1 MAIDNNKLKQVYN
14 TLKQGG
20 YTQSYDEFAKGFSG
34 HANYKNRQ
42 QVYDVLVKHGAKVGD
57 TYQAFMDNLQ
67 LRKQPTQPQVQNV
80 PRVVQDN
87 SSTPQQVAPA
97 NPVQQVKDN
106 APMTEADKQ
115 RYMQGAQG
123 VIADSYGAL
132 QQAKNRVDYAKGNTG
147 LKVKPVKLGQNRN
160 VVERKNADGTTDY
173 LTEDGA
179 AYGQRGVADLQQ
191 HAIDKERQDALNPVN
206 AELETAYA
214 ERDRLDE
221 ALRARRTELDKQY
234 QDQPWY
240 QKLLQEGGKA
250 VHSDIN
256 PMATAHDS
264 ENMGYENDEV
274 YRQLMSAAR
283 KNHQTIATLE
293 DKKQGKMNDFWHSF
307 GKDMMSGYRLADG
320 LPELRDA
327 IAQQDAQKRLATIN
341 KKRAQGV
348 ALTKEEEAAEAVL
361 RNNVV
366 DDEIQAKYQG
376 DYGAWARAGK
386 MAAGSLDFM
395 KDFMLFP
402 GGTSMAKGIAK
413 GVAGLG
419 GKFLAKEAGEA
430 ALKAVPKMMARGLLK
445 ATGVL
450 VGAHVTGAVIGNT
463 TGLMRTMADVAGQT
477 EGNITKDEHG
487 NYKIINQKGIGS
499 SFVSAQR
506 NSARENGS
514 EMFGEFIPGGK
525 VIGKVITKGLEKIG
539 LSKIAGA
546 LTSIG
551 SKQWYNQYGKM
562 LRAGGYNGIPGEAI
576 EEYEGSL
583 FDALTGHSKDAWR
596 DMTDKQNHIDIWL
609 GCATMGALFGAVP
622 MIAQG
627 HYTAQYYRYKHK
639 ADVADKQAAAKI
651 GDKWTAL
658 REKIDGTDNGRMA
671 QVVSEIIDSKDLSYR
686 QTNAA
691 LNYVRNLT
699 KMRGF
704 NIAEANNAH
713 EIDNAPQQ
721 TKSVNESYG
730 KGYDT
735 TTPQDM
741 NATRNMLDLRRAKV
755 AKQLGVTEDEV
766 DRVLGNPQVY
776 IAEQQKQ
783 GNEEKAKVVA
793 DYANAKSAYD
803 GMIQRVRDDIDA
815 QVTASNDALD
825 TQTNLKTGVI
835 QPATMKANDRQ
846 VYVVNG
852 HIALREDG
860 TIDTEQSDKPVV
872 VRDAETGKEEQVSP
886 QDIFK
891 LGEATPAAQAKE
903 AAAQQIRQSYAEEQS
918 NNIDGVLPFQQGDT
932 YSVLGEDGTAHSVQV
947 IGDAVDERQQPV
959 SGSVMVSV
967 DGGAAVAM
975 PKEQVQAMSEAFDMQ
990 QVAQQNEEHVH
1001 PQPTKQYE
1009 LNEELTLRGEN
1020 GEPIQATITAVPYGE
1035 GKYEV
1040 ATDQPIAGK
1049 RVNIFTAEEL
1059 AQMDMNHDNVQGEV
1073 EVHNEE
1079 DGQVQAGGTDGVS
1092 DTPVAGEGD
1101 KGLTGGTQAEKREP
1115 MPMVGTGIDAE
1126 PDFSQV
1132 TQTRAHAYIYE
1143 EAGLTKEEANAF
1155 VAANLKQANDVLS
1168 RVEKK
1173 KPVMG
1178 LSMAKYRQQQAIYSQ
1193 QVEEAQAS
1201 VDYWRAVKD
1210 AQDKINAEENRRL
1223 AAQQAED
1230 TRRAQ
1235 AEEKERQQQVL
1246 QKEAEEAARGAHHVA
1261 PAIRERWDNAPKIDG
1276 VPNEIVLP
1284 NGEKVSGHY
1293 VLTESGAASASH
1305 NAMSEFSKTDGFPS
1319 DENGQS
1325 VNDRDYERDKDAQRV
1340 TRQIASAYDSRALQT
1355 PVVVSQDGVVLSGNG
1370 RTMAGELAA
1379 ANNSDGAYIDY
1390 LRHYPQQYGFTPE
1403 QVSSMQ
1409 HPRVVF
1415 VPDMEMPYNA
1425 ETFAKFNQQE
1435 MKGQSKT
1442 EQAVKLG
1449 KVVDDTTFS
1458 RITRSINS
1466 YDTLGEFYAD
1476 THATREAVKELQRAG
1491 VVSHAQVAELF
1502 DGEGLSAQG
1511 KEVLENMLIGKAFE
1525 SNPDAVREITAY
1537 KSVRQTIVTA
1547 LAEIVNNKSLGA
1559 DYSLEAELSQAI
1571 DLVYKARKA
1580 GQKSGERV
1588 SAFARQQNIFTFDE
1602 GDTVADYTNATM
1614 LMLSDVLNDTRSTQL
1629 KKILAVYNQNAADSA
1644 AGQLDVFSGGVKDKE
1659 NIWNEVKQLIDYGTE
1674 EEQQQAIND
1683 ATERR
1688 KARIQEDEPTGSSGK
1703 ENRGIDEGGYTLSD
1717 KRADNGEYFYQDI
1730 NGNIDLADIPSA
1742 IFVAIGKP
1750 KAPFRLTPSMLEH
1763 VFDRHGKEM
1772 GLSQADDAIDFVLD
1786 VMDNFD
1792 HVRQGDKGAIV
1803 FSIENGRSRT
1813 GRRAVTILLDS
1824 RSGEYY
1830 GIKTSGYERI
1840 EGLTKRPLLWEKG
1853 ANEAS
1858 TTGVAPAN
1866 VTTEQAQQGNELT
1879 GSASNQSRGSA
1890 GKDSKQIDTKQENG
1904 QENLQDKEIPGLEG
1918 YSETELKDMFRGDVE
1933 AMLEEAGIEDITI
1946 DDIAIHGSRA
1956 RGTAKPHSDL
1966 DVVVAYSG
1974 DLREDDFFNLLHE
1987 EPHEING
1994 ITIDFNPIRE
2004 EESGSLKEYMQRSKA
2019 YDEQQLKREA
2029 EEAKVDTNPTEKQ
2042 KEAGNYKKGHI
2053 KVDGFD
2059 ITIEQPKGSVR
2070 RGTDA
2075 NGKEWETEM
2084 HNTYGYIKGTE
2095 GVDGDHIDIFLSD
2108 NPTEGNVYVVD
2119 QVNKDGSFDEHKVMY
2134 GFPNVESAKQA
2145 YLSNYEDGWQGLGN
2159 ITEVSKEDFKK
2170 WINSSKRKTKPFAEY
2185 KDIKSNDD
2193 VRAKKAAEEG
2203 NAHHSGEA
2211 MRNDIASKEKNAG
2224 NQDITKGAE
2233 IESKEDHY
2241 GLNSLEK
2248 ESSNA
2253 LRSLL
2258 DDIQQKLKDYEDNR
2272 IDFKEYQSAID
2283 AFRRSISQFDFPTLE
2298 ALAKH
2303 DLDYSVRSAVEEAIG
2318 DKKLITIFDYLLNQ
2332 ETDPQDAV
2340 TPVIDKG
2347 KKPIGA
2353 DAFVLEDKK
2362 EAETHPI
2369 LTGIYHDGGYIV
2381 GTDGKILL
2389 AHKAKYSPSL
2399 EKKVTDKKG
2408 KVIDGQ
2414 YPNWRGVVENH
2425 TNISAGVSIAPFHAF
2440 VRGAID
2446 MLGGMKA
2453 RKKWSDYSKVL
2464 FRDSHGTVRSYRL
2477 AVLDKFL
2484 SGAESIDAT
2493 DIFVDEYGRLLAHT
2507 AVGYAIA
2514 VPLYLTKTTTE
2525 DLIHP
2530 SLDFIYTTN
2539 GGVRLTLD
2547 GWDIKRQLPAL
2558 QQSKDALTNDTP
2570 AKQLATKAVLHAL
2583 DKSGIEVS
2591 VVDDETAKRLLD
2603 LDDDAELQIVYH
2615 GSGAKFNNFDHS
2627 HMGEGEGAQA
2637 YGWGSYVTEVKDIG
2651 RTYATG
2657 NGKIKFRGFVLE
2669 AMHSLEVKEHFSGAE
2684 RTVLNFLYKW
2694 IKRSDNATTAIEKAK
2709 KRASNEYEKYS
2720 GRRNWSD
2727 QDYKD
2732 YFGAISKKD
2741 VREWRKEM
2749 KEKEENAQQ
2758 MLSFIETLSVDDFS
2772 LPQRH
2777 LYTVDI
2783 PDDTGSNYLSWEQ
2796 PMSEEQLDTIEE
2808 YLKENY
2814 RANRIKIF
2822 TDGIAK
2828 SNSSN
2833 GQEVDAFTRQG
2844 ENIYHLLEHIIGDD
2858 KSVSEMLGSLGY
2870 TGISYPSQY
2879 QSGGRADNARN
2890 YVIFKEKDLKITDH
2904 IQFMRTPQGTVYGW
2918 AVNGKIYL
2926 TKAGLNPETPVH
2938 EYTHLWAEAMMARNK
2953 DGWSNIKSLL
2963 KDSPVWD
2970 EVVNDPN
2977 YSNIKNNED
2986 AVASEVLSRISGRK
3000 NATKMEE
3007 DAQKAIDDA
3016 NGVFEKAK
3024 ATALLLNMKK
3034 ALEQFW
3040 HWVGKNVFDI
3050 KDFKDID
3057 EVTDRVL
3064 YDLLNKTKLTEE
3076 DKEEIAKSDPRFQ
3089 VVDTDLFD
3097 EERDIVSNAKMNGT
3111 YMKAPNGKPTNLSE
3125 KQWAQVRTTSFKN
3138 WFGDWEKAARIEKLR
3153 RSETVKITGKEIE
3166 PNSDL
3171 KQYKKNALEYG
3182 KNLRGEY
3189 TNKDTGE
3196 TIALT
3201 GGNSRGGMREILQH
3215 DYKDIEHLQSIA
3227 AIPQII
3233 EKAIFVD
3240 EAPNEDAERY
3250 PGVKS
3255 FRYYV
3260 CGLKIGSTN
3269 YTVKAVVAVQNNGD
3283 RYYDHKLSSIEKG
3296 KLLSIIPTIQKAGI
3310 ENNLPPSVGKDK
3322 RLLSILQTNSSKV
3335 VDENGEPMVVYHGSN
3350 NEFTKFDTT
3359 RIGSSTGTSDG
3370 RGFYFTTDKDYAN
3383 SFSEGGNV
3391 LSVFLNI
3398 DTPLSLKEKTITKG
3412 QLFDIIKR
3420 IDEKEFAADGEHW
3433 LVSNY
3438 GNYYDIGID
3447 GAIKEAVENEYPY
3460 SDNDVELVNS
3470 LISASGDFEKVV
3482 DSVYETTGKSGE
3494 IVPKGNGTIH
3504 YVVTSPNQIK
3514 SATNNNGHFSVAE
3527 DDIRYRAFGGNSGYV
3542 GYSMSKRAARARNE
3556 GRYPKGDFKKEYHLT
3571 EKAFEVLDDIGMID
3585 RGEWHH
3591 TSMYGNRTKFYG
3603 WAKPWMADAYI
3614 ENKSAIDKLAREV
3627 GVNNDDA
3634 IEQLMEDSKAHQ
3646 AYLVEE
3652 EGERRKQE
3660 TAAHLY
3666 ALHKEYEQEM
3676 SKIIPKEI
3684 AVSNGVI
3691 VHTDEK
3697 DWYATKDGVRL
3708 SKRNGKELR
3717 NAALEEAKEL
3727 SKPNVT
3733 FEDWLS
3739 KREHNELQSVNKAFN
3754 EALDELT
3761 AENAQQSRLELGNPS
3776 AELLSVGVPNKPIIL
3791 YGNKLL
3797 KKSRLHGFA
3806 LEALHDLPLAIQ
3818 HPVAIFQGSHPDSFA
3833 TLLSLQLNGHH
3844 VLASIEIN
3852 KKGEADFNIISSVF
3866 GKEDKGVV
3874 KWILDGKLLRVDKEK
3889 AQTYI
3894 SASALHADATYKNEL
3909 TSAAKIVES
3918 FDNPSIEVENLR
3930 DGDDISYDAAALSE
3944 YNDPYV
3950 KMLGHGVRSKEQ
3962 QQQFAER
3969 ERQRMVARVGELAE
3983 HLHLDNVEVVTDSNA
3998 LIGKRATA
4006 KGFYN
4011 TATGKIT
4018 IVIPNHHSIEDVEQT
4033 LLHEAVAHYGLRK
4046 LFGERFDTFLDN
4058 VYENAHPHVRSRIDA
4073 LAYKHGWNTRTATEE
4088 YLASLAEDTNFE
4100 QMPDDFWRK
4109 IKDWFL
4115 QMLRSIGLKNWTI
4128 GHYLTD
4134 NELRYL
4140 LWRSY
4145 ENLSEP
4151 GRYRN
4156 VFAEAAD
4163 IAKQHVLKV
4172 GNYATHDIRGEAA
4185 ADMVIG
4191 RSKDNT
4197 VLYRGA
4203 NDSEPV
4209 RTAKEIY
4216 EAAVTDA
4223 GDASLIGALARML
4236 YKWDSDGQKKWF
4248 SREAREEF
4256 KHKFSESY
4264 FDFSR
4269 SIKQLQDA
4277 IQESLDVKLAGFE
4290 DVWRSLNAKGSV
4302 DAQEV
4307 NLAMLRYV
4315 MPLSEYLGE
4324 MTKDKQMD
4332 GKTLDEDDVE
4342 RYMNA
4347 VHGIERNSVLQE
4359 REFKKG
4365 LLAKLKRQGYT
4376 PEEREMIAEG
4386 ELINRRN
4393 GKGDVEFDNLWN
4405 DTRIDYSGLTALFG
4419 DQVEDVGDVDALEA
4433 AAHQYATAFEAV
4445 VGKEQTEKMWELVNA
4460 LNSFSLRKSYLSG
4473 LISKSQY
4480 DDVQKMYN
4488 HYVPLRGWHDNYAG
4502 DVYQYI
4508 SRGDNGGAMQKVLK
4522 KAKGR
4527 KSRAGNILGTMA
4539 AMANSAI
4546 TQGNKNLVAQKFMN
4560 LALNYGDKSGLLMV
4574 GQQWYEENAD
4584 GELVPLHPN
4593 LTDGMTI
4600 EQQRDEI
4607 ERFENSMIEK
4617 EADGKAKV
4625 MRKTF
4630 GKELPLH
4637 LSQWEEQEHCVRVL
4651 RNGVEYMV
4659 YVLGNPRAAQ
4669 AFNGLLNNRSEVS
4682 SIGKAIG
4689 AWMRLKA
4696 TMQTSLSPEFILSN
4710 FQRDLLTA
4718 QTGTYV
4724 KFGGRAAWA
4733 FNRNLRSVLPIGGV
4747 TNGHM
4752 GGIFTLLKK
4761 YEAGTLNK
4769 NDDVE
4774 RMFDE
4779 FVRNGGMT
4787 GVSVIEGID
4796 DYQRKAKKLM
4806 ARVHRGRLDTP
4817 RQALQGLADAVEF
4830 VNSGIEN
4837 ATRFAAYMTSRETL
4851 GKEIVESVFDAKG
4864 ASVNFNM
4871 KGSGAWGNL
4880 WMRRYIMY
4888 ANPALQSLRM
4898 LGTLYDA
4905 SPKRFMQAFG
4915 VIMAASIGTALLWS
4929 MVGGGDGDD
4938 DDNDWYKLSE
4948 WNRYNYIN
4956 IRAGGG
4962 YAHWSLPQEFRPV
4975 WAMGQIVFDWSNGM
4989 VTKERAI
4996 SSMLV
5001 QLNNLSPM
5009 AFFAGGSDSKDSY
5022 WETAIRAFTPT
5033 VMADFIDAYGWNEN
5047 FLGQPITNQTD
5058 WNKDAPEYQRA
5069 GRNTPQWAVNISEK
5083 LNDVTGGAPNRKSW
5097 FDSKY
5102 LNPSAVYYILQ
5113 QQVGGMGTMVT
5124 KLSKA
5129 VEQYNDPNEDV
5140 EAKNIPFVSK
5150 LWVSTEDKQSKN
5162 RVIDDKFWMIYNDW
5176 NLVDYEIKHNKA
5188 SVDNGTMTLEALA
5201 SRMDAMMKDG
5211 DYQRW
5216 ASLQSLMKDYNK
5228 LKRAKKDGQ
5237 LVDDQ
5242 MDALKR
5248 QVVMLVE
5255 QQGNVERKE

>member
-67 LRKQPTQPQVQNV
+67 LRKQPTQPQVQNA

-97 NPVQQVKDN
+97 NPVQRVKDN

-160 VVERKNADGTTDY
+160 VVERKNANGTTDY

-327 IAQQDAQKRLATIN
+327 IAQQDAQKRLANIN

-361 RNNVV
+361 RNNII

-386 MAAGSLDFM
+386 MTVGSLDFM

-450 VGAHVTGAVIGNT
+450 VGAHTAGAVIGNT
-463 TGLMRTMADVAGQT
+463 TGLARTMGDAASQTAGSVV
-477 EGNITKDEHG
+477 KDKDG
-487 NYKIINQKGIGS
+487 NYQVVNQQELLPSIAG
-499 SFVSAQR
+499 AER
-506 NSARENGS
+506 NAVRENGS

-551 SKQWYNQYGKM
+551 SKQWYNQYGKV

-596 DMTDKQNHIDIWL
+596 DMTDKRNHIDIWL

-704 NIAEANNAH
+704 NIAEANNAN

-735 TTPQDM
+735 TMPQDM

-766 DRVLGNPQVY
+766 DKVLGNPQVY

-793 DYANAKSAYD
+793 DYANAKLAYD

-825 TQTNLKTGVI
+825 AQTNLKTGVI
-835 QPATMKANDRQ
+835 QPATMKVDDRQ

-852 HIALREDG
+852 RIALREDG
-860 TIDTEQSDKPVV
+860 TIDTEQSDKSVV

-886 QDIFK
+886 QTIFK
-891 LGEATPAAQAKE
+891 LGEATPAAQVKE

-918 NNIDGVLPFQQGDT
+918 NHIDGVLQFLQGDT

-990 QVAQQNEEHVH
+990 QVAQQDEAHVH

-1020 GEPIQATITAVPYGE
+1020 GEPIQATVTAVPYGE

-1059 AQMDMNHDNVQGEV
+1059 AQMDMNHDDVQGEM

-1079 DGQVQAGGTDGVS
+1079 DGQLQAGGTDGVS
-1092 DTPVAGEGD
+1092 DTPVAREDD

-1115 MPMVGTGIDAE
+1115 MPMVGAGIDAE

-1132 TQTRAHAYIYE
+1132 TPTRAHAYIYD

-1201 VDYWRAVKD
+1201 VDYWRAVKG
-1210 AQDKINAEENRRL
+1210 AQDKINAEENQRL

-1246 QKEAEEAARGAHHVA
+1246 QKEAEEAARGAHRAA
-1261 PAIRERWDNAPKIDG
+1261 PAIRERWDNTPKIDG

-1305 NAMSEFSKTDGFPS
+1305 NATSEFAKTDGFPT

-1449 KVVDDTTFS
+1449 KVVDDTTFN

-1476 THATREAVKELQRAG
+1476 TNATREAVKELQRAG

-1537 KSVRQTIVTA
+1537 KSVRQTIITA
-1547 LAEIVNNKSLGA
+1547 LAEIVNNKSLGV
-1559 DYSLEAELSQAI
+1559 DYSLETELSQAI

-1588 SAFARQQNIFTFDE
+1588 SSFARQQNIFTFDE

-1688 KARIQEDEPTGSSGK
+1688 KARIQEDEPTGSSGD

-1717 KRADNGEYFYQDI
+1717 KRAYNGEYFYQDI
-1730 NGNIDLADIPSA
+1730 NGNIDLADIPSS

-1763 VFDRHGKEM
+1763 VFNRHGKEM

-1853 ANEAS
+1853 AIETS

-1904 QENLQDKEIPGLEG
+1904 QENLQDKEIQGLEG

-1933 AMLEEAGIEDITI
+1933 AMLEEAGIEDVTI

-1994 ITIDFNPIRE
+1994 IIIDFNPIRE
-2004 EESGSLKEYMQRSKA
+2004 DESGSLKEYMQRSKA

-2185 KDIKSNDD
+2185 TSVKTQDD
-2193 VRAKKAAEEG
+2193 TQAKKATEENAAPTNTQTKEN
-2203 NAHHSGEA
+2203 NAH
-2211 MRNDIASKEKNAG
+2211 NSKEIMHEQKNVQLQQAI
-2224 NQDITKGAE
+2224 NAHENAKREFTKFHYQQLKEGKLGKAFESEQWRDVLRKQTELQKALLQLNSEELKELLKQTTNEDTKKE
-2233 IESKEDHY
+2233 IEKVLYEVLRQEQQSIEYNAVLDKQEPITPIYKE
-2241 GLNSLEK
+2241 E
-2248 ESSNA
+2248 
-2253 LRSLL
+2253 
-2258 DDIQQKLKDYEDNR
+2258 
-2272 IDFKEYQSAID
+2272 
-2283 AFRRSISQFDFPTLE
+2283 
-2298 ALAKH
+2298 
-2303 DLDYSVRSAVEEAIG
+2303 
-2318 DKKLITIFDYLLNQ
+2318 
-2332 ETDPQDAV
+2332 
-2340 TPVIDKG
+2340 
-2347 KKPIGA
+2347 KKPIA
-2353 DAFVLEDKK
+2353 VTEFVETDKE
-2362 EAETHPI
+2362 EAEIRPV
-2369 LTGIYHDGGYIV
+2369 LTGVYHDDGYVV
-2381 GTDGKILL
+2381 GTNAHILL
-2389 AHKAKYSPSL
+2389 ARKEDYDKSL
-2399 EKKVTDKKG
+2399 EGKITNKKG
-2408 KVIDGQ
+2408 EVIDGK
-2414 YPNWRGVVENH
+2414 YPNWRAVVEGETT
-2425 TNISAGVSIAPFHAF
+2425 TNSWGINLDELHAF
-2440 VRGAID
+2440 VRGVLAKLKADGAKKNTIDSAIIAFKD
-2446 MLGGMKA
+2446 TDGKIIVCNAKTLEKA
-2453 RKKWSDYSKVL
+2453 LRGAKSIGATEFGNKSETFAHAQTKKGYVVCPTISTY
-2464 FRDSHGTVRSYRL
+2464 H
-2477 AVLDKFL
+2477 
-2484 SGAESIDAT
+2484 SINDNCFVYAPKEAARQQTTAT
-2493 DIFVDEYGRLLAHT
+2493 
-2507 AVGYAIA
+2507 
-2514 VPLYLTKTTTE
+2514 
-2525 DLIHP
+2525 
-2530 SLDFIYTTN
+2530 
-2539 GGVRLTLD
+2539 
-2547 GWDIKRQLPAL
+2547 
-2558 QQSKDALTNDTP
+2558 LTNDTE
-2570 AKQLATKAVLHAL
+2570 AKQKATEAVLAAL
-2583 DKSGIEVS
+2583 SKAGIEV
-2591 VVDDETAKRLLD
+2591 VRATDE
-2603 LDDDAELQIVYH
+2603 
-2615 GSGAKFNNFDHS
+2615 
-2627 HMGEGEGAQA
+2627 
-2637 YGWGSYVTEVKDIG
+2637 EVK
-2651 RTYATG
+2651 
-2657 NGKIKFRGFVLE
+2657 VLLSNS
-2669 AMHSLEVKEHFSGAE
+2669 H
-2684 RTVLNFLYKW
+2684 
-2694 IKRSDNATTAIEKAK
+2694 ATT
-2709 KRASNEYEKYS
+2709 
-2720 GRRNWSD
+2720 
-2727 QDYKD
+2727 
-2732 YFGAISKKD
+2732 
-2741 VREWRKEM
+2741 
-2749 KEKEENAQQ
+2749 
-2758 MLSFIETLSVDDFS
+2758 L
-2772 LPQRH
+2772 
-2777 LYTVDI
+2777 
-2783 PDDTGSNYLSWEQ
+2783 
-2796 PMSEEQLDTIEE
+2796 
-2808 YLKENY
+2808 
-2814 RANRIKIF
+2814 
-2822 TDGIAK
+2822 
-2828 SNSSN
+2828 
-2833 GQEVDAFTRQG
+2833 
-2844 ENIYHLLEHIIGDD
+2844 
-2858 KSVSEMLGSLGY
+2858 
-2870 TGISYPSQY
+2870 
-2879 QSGGRADNARN
+2879 
-2890 YVIFKEKDLKITDH
+2890 
-2904 IQFMRTPQGTVYGW
+2904 RTPQGTIYGW
-2918 AVNGKIYL
+2918 SVNGKIYL
-2926 TKAGLNPETPVH
+2926 TEAGINPDTPIH
-2938 EYTHLWAEAMMARNK
+2938 EYTHLWAEAMMKQNK
-2953 DGWSNIKSLL
+2953 QGWNSIKSLL
-2963 KDSPVWD
+2963 KDTPVWK
-2970 EVVNDPN
+2970 EVIADPN
-2977 YSNIKNNED
+2977 YSNIKDNED
-2986 AVASEVLSRISGRK
+2986 AVANEVLSRISGRK
-3000 NATKMEE
+3000 NAAKMEAE
-3007 DAQKAIDDA
+3007 AQKTINEAK
-3016 NGVFEKAK
+3016 GVLEKAN
-3024 ATALLLNMKK
+3024 ATTILLNLKRAIK
-3034 ALEQFW
+3034 QFW
-3040 HWVGKNVFDI
+3040 HWVGKNVFGI
-3050 KDFKDID
+3050 KDFKNID

-3064 YDLLNKTKLTEE
+3064 YDLLSNTKLTEE
-3076 DKEEIAKSDPRFQ
+3076 DNEEIAKRDKLYLDAVERGDMETAQRMVNEAAAQNGYVPNSEYQGSSAFNGAAPYGNGYFLTKEERKGAYENDEFDGDTSLDDYVNSGIDPMNLDYLTNDSSYRHADDARKEAIENLRNVFQNKRQTITMYRSVPSSIKEGSFRNGDWVTPSYAYAVENARVHGWGNKYRIIEQEVPISDVWFDGNDIAEFGYGNEDDFINDKDYLYSNTKNNQKLPDAVTYDDKGNVIPLSKRFNKAKSDPRFQ
-3089 VVDTDLFD
+3089 ITDSALSD
-3097 EERDIVSNAKMNGT
+3097 EEKKIVETTKANDT

-3125 KQWAQVRTTSFKN
+3125 KQWAQVRTKAFKD

-3153 RSETVKITGKEIE
+3153 RSKAVKITGEEIE

-3260 CGLKIGSTN
+3260 CGLKIGNTN

-3283 RYYDHKLSSIEKG
+3283 RYCDHKLSSIEKG

-3350 NEFTKFDTT
+3350 NEFTQFDTA

-3370 RGFYFTTDKDYAN
+3370 RGFYFTTDKNYAHT
-3383 SFSEGGNV
+3383 FSKDSNV
-3391 LSVFLNI
+3391 IDVFLNI
-3398 DTPLSLKEKTITKG
+3398 TNPLSLKEKTITKG

-3494 IVPKGNGTIH
+3494 IVPKDNGTIH

-3603 WAKPWMADAYI
+3603 WVKPWMADAYM
-3614 ENKSAIDKLAREV
+3614 ENKSAIDKLVREV

-3634 IEQLMEDSKAHQ
+3634 IERLMEDSKAHQ
-3646 AYLVEE
+3646 AYLVKE

-3660 TAAHLY
+3660 TAAHLN

-3676 SKIIPKEI
+3676 SKLIPKEI

-3754 EALDELT
+3754 EALDELK

-3791 YGNKLL
+3791 YRNKLL

-3818 HPVAIFQGSHPDSFA
+3818 HPIAIFQGSHPDSFA

-3944 YNDPYV
+3944 HNDPYV

-3962 QQQFAER
+3962 QRQFAER
-3969 ERQRMVARVGELAE
+3969 ERHRMVDRVRELAD
-3983 HLHLDNVEVVTDSNA
+3983 HLHLNDVEVVTDSKA
-3998 LIGKRATA
+3998 LSGNRATA

-4033 LLHEAVAHYGLRK
+4033 LLHEAVAHYGLRR

-4058 VYENAHPHVRSRIDA
+4058 VYENAHPYVRSRIDA
-4073 LAYKHGWNTRTATEE
+4073 LAYKHDWNTRTATEE
-4088 YLASLAEDTNFE
+4088 YLASLAENTNFE
-4100 QMPDDFWRK
+4100 QLPDDFWHK

-4128 GHYLTD
+4128 GHYITD

-4203 NDSEPV
+4203 KDSEPV

-4223 GDASLIGALARML
+4223 GDASLVGALARML

-4332 GKTLDEDDVE
+4332 GKTLNEDDVE

-4393 GKGDVEFDNLWN
+4393 GKGDVEFDDLWN
-4405 DTRIDYSGLTALFG
+4405 DTRIDYSGFTALFG

-4508 SRGDNGGAMQKVLK
+4508 SRGDNGGAIQKVLK

-4607 ERFENSMIEK
+4607 DRFEKSMIEK

-4689 AWMRLKA
+4689 AWMRFKA

-4761 YEAGTLNK
+4761 YEVGTLNK

-4787 GVSVIEGID
+4787 GVSVIEGVD

-4851 GKEIVESVFDAKG
+4851 GKEIAESVFDAKE

-4929 MVGGGDGDD
+4929 MVGGGDGDG

-4956 IRAGGG
+4956 IRTGGG

-5083 LNDVTGGAPNRKSW
+5083 WNDVTGGAPNRKSW

>member
-67 LRKQPTQPQVQNV
+67 LRKQPTQQQVQNA
-80 PRVVQDN
+80 PRVVLDN

-160 VVERKNADGTTDY
+160 VVERKNANGTTDY

-179 AYGQRGVADLQQ
+179 AYGQRGVADLKQ

-206 AELETAYA
+206 AELGTAYA

-361 RNNVV
+361 RNNII
-366 DDEIQAKYQG
+366 DNEIQAKYQG

-386 MAAGSLDFM
+386 MTAGSLDFM

-419 GKFLAKEAGEA
+419 GKFLAKEAGDA
-430 ALKAVPKMMARGLLK
+430 VLKAVPKMMARGLLK

-450 VGAHVTGAVIGNT
+450 VGAHTAGAVIGNT
-463 TGLMRTMADVAGQT
+463 TGLARTMGDAASQTAGSVV
-477 EGNITKDEHG
+477 KDKDG
-487 NYKIINQKGIGS
+487 NYQVVNQQELLPSIAG
-499 SFVSAQR
+499 AER
-506 NSARENGS
+506 NAVRENGS

-539 LSKIAGA
+539 LSKIAGV

-551 SKQWYNQYGKM
+551 SKQWYNQYGKV

-639 ADVADKQAAAKI
+639 ADIADKQAAAKI

-713 EIDNAPQQ
+713 EIENAPQQ

-803 GMIQRVRDDIDA
+803 GMIQRVRDDIEA

-825 TQTNLKTGVI
+825 AQTNLKTGVI

-860 TIDTEQSDKPVV
+860 TIDTEQSDKSVV

-903 AAAQQIRQSYAEEQS
+903 EAAQQIRQSYAEEQS

-932 YSVLGEDGTAHSVQV
+932 YSVLSEDGTAHSVQV

-990 QVAQQNEEHVH
+990 KVAQQDEEQVH

-1059 AQMDMNHDNVQGEV
+1059 AQMDMNHNHVQGEM
-1073 EVHNEE
+1073 EDYNEE
-1079 DGQVQAGGTDGVS
+1079 DGQVQASDTDSVS
-1092 DTPVAGEGD
+1092 DTPVASEGD
-1101 KGLTGGTQAEKREP
+1101 KGLTGGTQTEKREP

-1132 TQTRAHAYIYE
+1132 TPMRAHAYIYE

-1155 VAANLKQANDVLS
+1155 VTANLKQANDVLS

-1201 VDYWRAVKD
+1201 VNYWRAVKG
-1210 AQDKINAEENRRL
+1210 AQDKINAEENQRL

-1235 AEEKERQQQVL
+1235 AEERERQQQVL
-1246 QKEAEEAARGAHHVA
+1246 QKEAEEAARGAHRVA

-1305 NAMSEFSKTDGFPS
+1305 NATAEFAKTDGFPT

-1370 RTMAGELAA
+1370 RTMAGKLAA

-1537 KSVRQTIVTA
+1537 KSVRQTIITA

-1588 SAFARQQNIFTFDE
+1588 SAFARQQNIFAFDE

-1688 KARIQEDEPTGSSGK
+1688 KARIQEDEPTGSSGEGSEPKPIGTSVFGKVYDQFRGKVK
-1703 ENRGIDEGGYTLSD
+1703 EAVEFLSKLKD
-1717 KRADNGEYFYQDI
+1717 GLAKGVLHHEDVGD
-1730 NGNIDLADIPSA
+1730 IDLAWGDSKQGLAHIMAKYPK
-1742 IFVAIGKP
+1742 VAND
-1750 KAPFRLTPSMLEH
+1750 LQT
-1763 VFDRHGKEM
+1763 
-1772 GLSQADDAIDFVLD
+1772 
-1786 VMDNFD
+1786 
-1792 HVRQGDKGAIV
+1792 
-1803 FSIENGRSRT
+1803 
-1813 GRRAVTILLDS
+1813 LLDDMHIVQHS
-1824 RSGEYY
+1824 DNRIVLESDTHKAVVSKMKGGE
-1830 GIKTSGYERI
+1830 ITDNWLLTAYE
-1840 EGLTKRPLLWEKG
+1840 KKK
-1853 ANEAS
+1853 S
-1858 TTGVAPAN
+1858 V
-1866 VTTEQAQQGNELT
+1866 
-1879 GSASNQSRGSA
+1879 SASSSDIETEPEGKRNGTATPQNRLLAA

-1904 QENLQDKEIPGLEG
+1904 QENLQDKEIQGLEG

-1933 AMLEEAGIEDITI
+1933 AMLEEAGIEDVTI

-1987 EPHEING
+1987 ESHEING
-1994 ITIDFNPIRE
+1994 ITIDFNPIRKD
-2004 EESGSLKEYMQRSKA
+2004 ESGSLKEYMQRSKA

-2185 KDIKSNDD
+2185 KDIKANDD

-2203 NAHHSGEA
+2203 NAHHSGET
-2211 MRNDIASKEKNAG
+2211 MRSDITSKEKDVE
-2224 NQDITKGAE
+2224 NQDITKGVE

-2248 ESSNA
+2248 EPSNA

-2272 IDFKEYQSAID
+2272 IDFKEYQSVID
-2283 AFRRSISQFDFPTLE
+2283 AFKRSISQFDLPTLE

-2332 ETDPQDAV
+2332 ATDPQDAV

-2425 TNISAGVSIAPFHAF
+2425 TNIPAGVSIAPFHAF

-2484 SGAESIDAT
+2484 SGAESIGAT
-2493 DIFVDEYGRLLAHT
+2493 DIFIDEYGRLLAHT

-2514 VPLYLTKTTTE
+2514 VPLYLTKTPTE

-2570 AKQLATKAVLHAL
+2570 AKRLATKAVLHAL

-2684 RTVLNFLYKW
+2684 RKVLNFLYKW

-2709 KRASNEYEKYS
+2709 KWASNEYEKYS

-2796 PMSEEQLDTIEE
+2796 PMSEKQLDTIEE

-2814 RANRIKIF
+2814 RANRVKIF

-2844 ENIYHLLEHIIGDD
+2844 ENIYHLLEYTIGDD

-2890 YVIFKEKDLKITDH
+2890 YVIFNEKDLKITDH

-2953 DGWSNIKSLL
+2953 EGWSNIKSLL
-2963 KDSPVWD
+2963 KDSPVWG
-2970 EVVNDPN
+2970 EVVTDPN
-2977 YSNIKNNED
+2977 YSNIKDNED

-3000 NATKMEE
+3000 NAAKMEE
-3007 DAQKAIDDA
+3007 EAQKAIDDA

-3064 YDLLNKTKLTEE
+3064 YDLLSKTKLTEE
-3076 DKEEIAKSDPRFQ
+3076 DTDEIAKSDPRFQ

-3097 EERDIVSNAKMNGT
+3097 EERDIVANAKMNGT

-3125 KQWAQVRTTSFKN
+3125 KQWAQVRTTAFKD

-3153 RSETVKITGKEIE
+3153 RSKAVKITGKEIE

-3260 CGLKIGSTN
+3260 CGLKIGNTN

-3350 NEFTKFDTT
+3350 NEFTQFDTA

-3370 RGFYFTTDKDYAN
+3370 RGFYFTTDKNYAH
-3383 SFSEGGNV
+3383 SFSKDSNV
-3391 LSVFLNI
+3391 MDVFLNI
-3398 DTPLSLKEKTITKG
+3398 TNPLSLKEKTITKG

-3420 IDEKEFAADGEHW
+3420 IDEKEIAADGEHW
-3433 LVSNY
+3433 FVSNY

-3504 YVVTSPNQIK
+3504 YVVTAPNQIK

-3652 EGERRKQE
+3652 EEERREQE

-3666 ALHKEYEQEM
+3666 DLHKEYEQEM
-3676 SKIIPKEI
+3676 SKLIPKEI

-3691 VHTDEK
+3691 VHTEEK

-3754 EALDELT
+3754 KALDELT
-3761 AENAQQSRLELGNPS
+3761 EENGDSKIFNLGSPS
-3776 AELLSVGVPNKPIIL
+3776 TILLSAGVEDKPMKL
-3791 YGNKLL
+3791 YGNKII
-3797 KKSRLHGFA
+3797 KKMKKHGFI
-3806 LEALHDLPLAIQ
+3806 LDELHDLPKAIANPIAVFDNYQ
-3818 HPVAIFQGSHPDSFA
+3818 QSGNRTILTNLRSQGKNLMVAV
-3833 TLLSLQLNGHH
+3833 TLG
-3844 VLASIEIN
+3844 
-3852 KKGEADFNIISSVF
+3852 KGDVDIDFNVVSSVF
-3866 GKEDKGVV
+3866 GKKNDSIVGWINKGYLSYVN
-3874 KWILDGKLLRVDKEK
+3874 KKE
-3889 AQTYI
+3889 ALNYLHLSESSI
-3894 SASALHADATYKNEL
+3894 SEASNHQEL

-3930 DGDDISYDAAALSE
+3930 DGDDISYDDATLSAH
-3944 YNDPYV
+3944 NDPYV

-3969 ERQRMVARVGELAE
+3969 ERQRMMARVGELAE
-3983 HLHLDNVEVVTDSNA
+3983 HLHLDNVEVVTDSKA
-3998 LIGKRATA
+3998 LSGKRATA

-4100 QMPDDFWRK
+4100 QMSDDFWRK

-4115 QMLRSIGLKNWTI
+4115 QMLRSIGLKNWAI

-4172 GNYATHDIRGEAA
+4172 GNYATHGIRGEAA
-4185 ADMVIG
+4185 ADMLTDH
-4191 RSKDNT
+4191 SKTDD

-4290 DVWRSLNAKGSV
+4290 DVWRSLNAKGSI

-4332 GKTLDEDDVE
+4332 GKALDEDDVE

-4393 GKGDVEFDNLWN
+4393 GKGDVEFDDLWN

-4433 AAHQYATAFEAV
+4433 AAHQYATEFEAV
-4445 VGKEQTEKMWELVNA
+4445 VGKEQAEKMWELVNA

-4480 DDVQKMYN
+4480 DDIQKMYN

-4508 SRGDNGGAMQKVLK
+4508 SRGDNGGAIQKVLK

-4574 GQQWYEENAD
+4574 GQQWYGENAD

-4600 EQQRDEI
+4600 EQQRAEI
-4607 ERFENSMIEK
+4607 ERFEKNMAEK
-4617 EADGKAKV
+4617 EANGEAKV

-4689 AWMRLKA
+4689 AWMRFKA

-4718 QTGTYV
+4718 QTGMYI

-4747 TNGHM
+4747 TNGHI
-4752 GGIFTLLKK
+4752 GGIFSLLKK

-4787 GVSVIEGID
+4787 GVSVIEGVD
-4796 DYQRKAKKLM
+4796 DYQRKVKKLM

-4817 RQALQGLADAVEF
+4817 RQALQGLADTVEF

-4837 ATRFAAYMTSRETL
+4837 ATRFAAYMTSREAL
-4851 GKEIVESVFDAKG
+4851 GKEIVESVFDAKE

-4956 IRAGGG
+4956 IRAGSG
-4962 YAHWSLPQEFRPV
+4962 YAHWSLPQEFRPI
-4975 WAMGQIVFDWSNGM
+4975 WAMGQIVFDWSNGV

-5033 VMADFIDAYGWNEN
+5033 IMADFIDAYGWNEN

-5058 WNKDAPEYQRA
+5058 WNKDAPEYQRT
-5069 GRNTPQWAVNISEK
+5069 GKNTPQWAVNISEK
-5083 LNDVTGGAPNRKSW
+5083 WNDITGGAPNRKSW

-5255 QQGNVERKE
+5255 QQGKVERKE

>member
-67 LRKQPTQPQVQNV
+67 LRKQPTQPQVQNA

-97 NPVQQVKDN
+97 NPVQRVKDN

-115 RYMQGAQG
+115 RYMQGAQRI
-123 VIADSYGAL
+123 VADSYGAL

-160 VVERKNADGTTDY
+160 VVERKNANGTTDY

-307 GKDMMSGYRLADG
+307 GKDVMSGYRLADG

-361 RNNVV
+361 RNNII

-376 DYGAWARAGK
+376 DYGTWARLGK
-386 MAAGSLDFM
+386 MTAGSLDFM

-413 GVAGLG
+413 GVAGIG

-450 VGAHVTGAVIGNT
+450 VGAHVTGATIGNT
-463 TGLMRTMADVAGQT
+463 TGLMRTMADMAGQT
-477 EGNITKDEHG
+477 EGNVTKDKHG
-487 NYKIINQKGIGS
+487 NYKIVNQKGIGS

-525 VIGKVITKGLEKIG
+525 VIGKAIIKGLEKIG

-551 SKQWYNQYGKM
+551 SKQWYNQYGKV
-562 LRAGGYNGIPGEAI
+562 LRAGGYNGISGEAI

-583 FDALTGHSKDAWR
+583 FDALTGHGKDAWR

-609 GCATMGALFGAVP
+609 GCATMGALFGAIP

-713 EIDNAPQQ
+713 EIENATQQ

-735 TTPQDM
+735 TMPQDM

-766 DRVLGNPQVY
+766 DKVLGNPQVY

-825 TQTNLKTGVI
+825 AQTNLKTGVI
-835 QPATMKANDRQ
+835 QPATMKVDDRQ

-860 TIDTEQSDKPVV
+860 TIDTEQSDKSVV

-886 QDIFK
+886 QAIFK

-903 AAAQQIRQSYAEEQS
+903 EAAQQIRQSYAEEQS
-918 NNIDGVLPFQQGDT
+918 DHIDGVLPFLQGDT

-947 IGDAVDERQQPV
+947 IGDAVDEQQQPV

-990 QVAQQNEEHVH
+990 QVAQQDEAQVH

-1020 GEPIQATITAVPYGE
+1020 GEPIQATITAVPYDE

-1059 AQMDMNHDNVQGEV
+1059 AQMDMNHDHVQGEM
-1073 EVHNEE
+1073 EARNEE

-1092 DTPVAGEGD
+1092 DTPVAREDD

-1132 TQTRAHAYIYE
+1132 TPTRAHAYIYD

-1201 VDYWRAVKD
+1201 VDYWRAVKG
-1210 AQDKINAEENRRL
+1210 AQDKINAEENQRL
-1223 AAQQAED
+1223 AVQQAED

-1235 AEEKERQQQVL
+1235 AEERERQQQVL
-1246 QKEAEEAARGAHHVA
+1246 QKEAEEAARGAHRVA

-1305 NAMSEFSKTDGFPS
+1305 NATAEFAKTDGFPT

-1537 KSVRQTIVTA
+1537 KSVRQTIITA

-1588 SAFARQQNIFTFDE
+1588 SVFARQQNIFAFDE

-1688 KARIQEDEPTGSSGK
+1688 KARIQEDEPTGSSGE

-1853 ANEAS
+1853 AIEAS

-1904 QENLQDKEIPGLEG
+1904 QENLQDKEIQGLEG

-1994 ITIDFNPIRE
+1994 ITIDFNPIRKD
-2004 EESGSLKEYMQRSKA
+2004 ESGSLKEYMQRSKA

-2145 YLSNYEDGWQGLGN
+2145 YLSNYEDGWKGLGN

-2185 KDIKSNDD
+2185 TSVKTQDD
-2193 VRAKKAAEEG
+2193 TQAKKATEENAAPTNTQTKEN
-2203 NAHHSGEA
+2203 NAH
-2211 MRNDIASKEKNAG
+2211 NSKEIMHEQKNVQLQQAI
-2224 NQDITKGAE
+2224 NAHENAKREFTKFYYQQLKEGKLDKAFESEQWRDVLRKQTELQKALLQLNSEELKELLKQTTNEDTKKE
-2233 IESKEDHY
+2233 IEKVLYEVLRQEQQSIEYNAVLDKQEPITPIYKE
-2241 GLNSLEK
+2241 E
-2248 ESSNA
+2248 
-2253 LRSLL
+2253 
-2258 DDIQQKLKDYEDNR
+2258 
-2272 IDFKEYQSAID
+2272 
-2283 AFRRSISQFDFPTLE
+2283 
-2298 ALAKH
+2298 
-2303 DLDYSVRSAVEEAIG
+2303 
-2318 DKKLITIFDYLLNQ
+2318 
-2332 ETDPQDAV
+2332 
-2340 TPVIDKG
+2340 
-2347 KKPIGA
+2347 KKPIA
-2353 DAFVLEDKK
+2353 VTEFVETDKE
-2362 EAETHPI
+2362 EAEIRPV
-2369 LTGIYHDGGYIV
+2369 LTGVYHDDGYVV
-2381 GTDGKILL
+2381 GTNAHILL
-2389 AHKAKYSPSL
+2389 ARKEDYDKSL
-2399 EKKVTDKKG
+2399 EGKITNKKG
-2408 KVIDGQ
+2408 EVIDGK
-2414 YPNWRGVVENH
+2414 YPNWRAVVEGETT
-2425 TNISAGVSIAPFHAF
+2425 TNSWGINLDELHAF
-2440 VRGAID
+2440 VRGVLAKLKADGAKKNTIDSAIIAFKD
-2446 MLGGMKA
+2446 TDGKIIVCNAKTLEKA
-2453 RKKWSDYSKVL
+2453 LRGAKSIGATEFGNKSETFAHAQTKKGYVVCPTISTY
-2464 FRDSHGTVRSYRL
+2464 H
-2477 AVLDKFL
+2477 
-2484 SGAESIDAT
+2484 SINDNCFVYAPKEAARQQTTAT
-2493 DIFVDEYGRLLAHT
+2493 
-2507 AVGYAIA
+2507 
-2514 VPLYLTKTTTE
+2514 
-2525 DLIHP
+2525 
-2530 SLDFIYTTN
+2530 
-2539 GGVRLTLD
+2539 
-2547 GWDIKRQLPAL
+2547 
-2558 QQSKDALTNDTP
+2558 LTNDTE
-2570 AKQLATKAVLHAL
+2570 AKQKATEAVLAAL
-2583 DKSGIEVS
+2583 SKAGIEV
-2591 VVDDETAKRLLD
+2591 VRATDE
-2603 LDDDAELQIVYH
+2603 
-2615 GSGAKFNNFDHS
+2615 
-2627 HMGEGEGAQA
+2627 
-2637 YGWGSYVTEVKDIG
+2637 EVK
-2651 RTYATG
+2651 
-2657 NGKIKFRGFVLE
+2657 VLLSNS
-2669 AMHSLEVKEHFSGAE
+2669 H
-2684 RTVLNFLYKW
+2684 
-2694 IKRSDNATTAIEKAK
+2694 ATT
-2709 KRASNEYEKYS
+2709 
-2720 GRRNWSD
+2720 
-2727 QDYKD
+2727 
-2732 YFGAISKKD
+2732 
-2741 VREWRKEM
+2741 
-2749 KEKEENAQQ
+2749 
-2758 MLSFIETLSVDDFS
+2758 L
-2772 LPQRH
+2772 
-2777 LYTVDI
+2777 
-2783 PDDTGSNYLSWEQ
+2783 
-2796 PMSEEQLDTIEE
+2796 
-2808 YLKENY
+2808 
-2814 RANRIKIF
+2814 
-2822 TDGIAK
+2822 
-2828 SNSSN
+2828 
-2833 GQEVDAFTRQG
+2833 
-2844 ENIYHLLEHIIGDD
+2844 
-2858 KSVSEMLGSLGY
+2858 
-2870 TGISYPSQY
+2870 
-2879 QSGGRADNARN
+2879 
-2890 YVIFKEKDLKITDH
+2890 
-2904 IQFMRTPQGTVYGW
+2904 RTPQGTIYGW
-2918 AVNGKIYL
+2918 SVNGKIYL
-2926 TKAGLNPETPVH
+2926 TEAGINPDTPIH
-2938 EYTHLWAEAMMARNK
+2938 EYTHLWAEAMMKQNK
-2953 DGWSNIKSLL
+2953 QGWNSIKSLL
-2963 KDSPVWD
+2963 KDTPVWK
-2970 EVVNDPN
+2970 EVIADPN
-2977 YSNIKNNED
+2977 YSNIKDNED

-3000 NATKMEE
+3000 NAAKMEAE
-3007 DAQKAIDDA
+3007 AQKTINEAK
-3016 NGVFEKAK
+3016 GVLEKAN
-3024 ATALLLNMKK
+3024 ATTILLNLKRAIK
-3034 ALEQFW
+3034 QFW
-3040 HWVGKNVFDI
+3040 RWVGKNVFGI
-3050 KDFKDID
+3050 KDFKNID

-3064 YDLLNKTKLTEE
+3064 YDLLSNTKLTEE
-3076 DKEEIAKSDPRFQ
+3076 DNEEIAKRDKLYLDAVERGDMETAQRMVNEAAAQNGYVPNSEYQGSSAFNGAAPYGNGYFLTKEERKGAYENDEFDGDTSLDDYVNSGIDPMNLDYLTNDSSYRHADDARKEAIENLRNVFQNKRQTITMYRSVPSSIKEGSFRNGDWVTPSYAYAVENARVHGWGNKYRIIEQEVPISDVWFDGNDIAEFGYGNEDDFINDKDYLYSNTKNNQKLPDAVTYDDKGNVIPLSKRFNKAKSDPRFQ
-3089 VVDTDLFD
+3089 ITDSALSD
-3097 EERDIVSNAKMNGT
+3097 EEKKIVETTKANDT

-3125 KQWAQVRTTSFKN
+3125 KQWAQVRTKAFKD

-3153 RSETVKITGKEIE
+3153 RSKAVKITEADYGGKYDLTR
-3166 PNSDL
+3166 NSAKLWAKD
-3171 KQYKKNALEYG
+3171 NI
-3182 KNLRGEY
+3182 RGEY
-3189 TNKDTGE
+3189 TIADTGE
-3196 TIALT
+3196 KVNVSKVSINEVLSHGERDAA
-3201 GGNSRGGMREILQH
+3201 
-3215 DYKDIEHLQSIA
+3215 HLKSISS
-3227 AIPQII
+3227 ID
-3233 EKAIFVD
+3233 KLLHNAIFIT
-3240 EAPNEDAERY
+3240 EIPNAKDNDKYESY
-3250 PGVKS
+3250 
-3255 FRYYV
+3255 RYYV
-3260 CGLKIGSTN
+3260 VGVKIDGVD
-3269 YTVKAVVAVQNNGD
+3269 YTAKLVIGVKNGKT
-3283 RYYDHKLSSIEKG
+3283 YYDHRLTQIEKG
-3296 KLLSIIPTIQKAGI
+3296 SLLDSLNGLS
-3310 ENNLPPSVGKDK
+3310 NSVAEKQQTSFTGKDSK
-3322 RLLSILQTNSSKV
+3322 LLSILQTNSSKV

-3350 NEFTKFDTT
+3350 NEFTQFDTA

-3370 RGFYFTTDKDYAN
+3370 RGFYFTTDKNYAHT
-3383 SFSEGGNV
+3383 FSKDSNV
-3391 LSVFLNI
+3391 IDVFLNI
-3398 DTPLSLKEKTITKG
+3398 TNPLSLKEKTITKG

-3420 IDEKEFAADGEHW
+3420 IDEKEFAANGEHW

-3438 GNYYDIGID
+3438 GDYYDIGID

-3627 GVNNDDA
+3627 GMNNDDA

-3660 TAAHLY
+3660 TAAHLN

-3676 SKIIPKEI
+3676 SKLIPKEI

-3717 NAALEEAKEL
+3717 NTALEEAKEL

-3754 EALDELT
+3754 KALDELT
-3761 AENAQQSRLELGNPS
+3761 TENAQQSRLELGNPS
-3776 AELLSVGVPNKPIIL
+3776 VELLSVGVPNKPIIL

-3797 KKSRLHGFA
+3797 KKSHLHGFA
-3806 LEALHDLPLAIQ
+3806 LKALHDLPLAIQ
-3818 HPVAIFQGSHPDSFA
+3818 HPIAIFQGSHPDSFA
-3833 TLLSLQLNGHH
+3833 TLLSLQLNEHH

-3930 DGDDISYDAAALSE
+3930 EGDDISYAAAALSE

-3950 KMLGHGVRSKEQ
+3950 NMLGHGVRSKEQ

-3983 HLHLDNVEVVTDSNA
+3983 HLHLDNVEVVTDSKA
-3998 LIGKRATA
+3998 LSGKRATA

-4033 LLHEAVAHYGLRK
+4033 LLHEAVAHYGLRR

-4115 QMLRSIGLKNWTI
+4115 QMLRSIGLKNWAI

-4172 GNYATHDIRGEAA
+4172 GNYATHGIRGEAA
-4185 ADMVIG
+4185 ADMVTDH
-4191 RSKDNT
+4191 SKTDD

-4223 GDASLIGALARML
+4223 GDASLVGALARML

-4290 DVWRSLNAKGSV
+4290 DVWRSLNAKGSI

-4332 GKTLDEDDVE
+4332 GKALNEDDVE

-4359 REFKKG
+4359 REFKKD

-4393 GKGDVEFDNLWN
+4393 GKGDVEFDDLWN

-4433 AAHQYATAFEAV
+4433 AAHQYAIAFEAV
-4445 VGKEQTEKMWELVNA
+4445 VGKEQAEKMWELVNA

-4584 GELVPLHPN
+4584 GELVPLHPR
-4593 LTDGMTI
+4593 LTDDMTI
-4600 EQQRDEI
+4600 EQQRAEI
-4607 ERFENSMIEK
+4607 DRFEKNMAEK
-4617 EADGKAKV
+4617 EANGEAKV

-4630 GKELPLH
+4630 GKEMPLH
-4637 LSQWEEQEHCVRVL
+4637 LSKWEEQEHCVRVL

-4696 TMQTSLSPEFILSN
+4696 TMQTNLNPEFILSN
-4710 FQRDLLTA
+4710 FERDLLTA

-4817 RQALQGLADAVEF
+4817 RQALQGLSDAVEF

-4851 GKEIVESVFDAKG
+4851 GKEIVESVFDAKE

-4880 WMRRYIMY
+4880 LMRRYIMY

-4915 VIMAASIGTALLWS
+4915 VIMAASIGTALLFS

-4962 YAHWSLPQEFRPV
+4962 YAHWSLPQEFRPI
-4975 WAMGQIVFDWSNGM
+4975 WALGQIAFDWSNGM

-4996 SSMLV
+4996 NSMLV

-5009 AFFAGGSDSKDSY
+5009 AFFAGGTDSKDSY
-5022 WETAIRAFTPT
+5022 WKTAIRAWTPT
-5033 VMADFIDAYGWNEN
+5033 IMADFIDAYGWNEN

-5069 GRNTPQWAVNISEK
+5069 GKNTPQWAVNISEK
-5083 LNDVTGGAPNRKSW
+5083 WNDVTGGAPNRKSW
-5097 FDSKY
+5097 FDSEY

-5150 LWVSTEDKQSKN
+5150 LWVSTEDKSSKN
-5162 RVIDDKFWMIYNDW
+5162 RVINDKFWMIYNDW

-5188 SVDNGTMTLEALA
+5188 SVDNGAMTLEALA

-5255 QQGNVERKE
+5255 QQGKVERKE

>member
-67 LRKQPTQPQVQNV
+67 LRKQPTQPQVQNA

-97 NPVQQVKDN
+97 NPVQRVKDN

-160 VVERKNADGTTDY
+160 VVERKNANGTTDY

-221 ALRARRTELDKQY
+221 ALRARRAELDKQY

-327 IAQQDAQKRLATIN
+327 MAQQDAQKHLATIN
-341 KKRAQGV
+341 KKRAQGI

-376 DYGAWARAGK
+376 DYDTWARLGK
-386 MAAGSLDFM
+386 MTAGSLDFM

-413 GVAGLG
+413 GVAGIG

-463 TGLMRTMADVAGQT
+463 TGLMRTMADMAGQT
-477 EGNITKDEHG
+477 EGNVTKDEHG
-487 NYKIINQKGIGS
+487 NYKIVNQKGIGS

-525 VIGKVITKGLEKIG
+525 VIGKAIIKGLEKIG

-551 SKQWYNQYGKM
+551 SKQWYNQYGKV

-622 MIAQG
+622 MIAKG

-658 REKIDGTDNGRMA
+658 REKIDGTDNARMA

-704 NIAEANNAH
+704 NIAEANNAN
-713 EIDNAPQQ
+713 EIANAPQQ

-735 TTPQDM
+735 TMPQDM

-766 DRVLGNPQVY
+766 DKVLGNPQVY

-835 QPATMKANDRQ
+835 QPATMKVDDRQ

-852 HIALREDG
+852 RIALREDG
-860 TIDTEQSDKPVV
+860 TIDTEQSDKSVV

-886 QDIFK
+886 QAIFK
-891 LGEATPAAQAKE
+891 LGEATPATQAKE

-918 NNIDGVLPFQQGDT
+918 NHIDGVLPFQQGDT

-990 QVAQQNEEHVH
+990 QVAQQDEAHVH

-1020 GEPIQATITAVPYGE
+1020 GEPIQATVTAVPYGE

-1059 AQMDMNHDNVQGEV
+1059 AQMDMNHDHVQGEM
-1073 EVHNEE
+1073 EARNEE

-1092 DTPVAGEGD
+1092 DTPVAREDD

-1115 MPMVGTGIDAE
+1115 MPMVGAGIDAE

-1132 TQTRAHAYIYE
+1132 TPTRAHAYIYE

-1201 VDYWRAVKD
+1201 VDYWRAVKG
-1210 AQDKINAEENRRL
+1210 AQDKINAEENQRL
-1223 AAQQAED
+1223 AARQAED

-1246 QKEAEEAARGAHHVA
+1246 QKEAEEAARGAHRVA
-1261 PAIRERWDNAPKIDG
+1261 PAIRERWDNTPKIDG

-1284 NGEKVSGHY
+1284 NGEKVRGHY

-1305 NAMSEFSKTDGFPS
+1305 NATAEFAKTDGFPT

-1476 THATREAVKELQRAG
+1476 TNATREAVKELQRAG

-1537 KSVRQTIVTA
+1537 KSVRQTIITA
-1547 LAEIVNNKSLGA
+1547 LAEIVNNKSLGV

-1588 SAFARQQNIFTFDE
+1588 SSFARQQNIFTFDE

-1614 LMLSDVLNDTRSTQL
+1614 LMLSDILNDTRSTQL

-1688 KARIQEDEPTGSSGK
+1688 KARIQEDEHTGSSGE

-1763 VFDRHGKEM
+1763 VFDRHSKEM

-1813 GRRAVTILLDS
+1813 GRCAVTILLDS

-1853 ANEAS
+1853 AIEAS

-1890 GKDSKQIDTKQENG
+1890 GKDSKQIDTEQENG
-1904 QENLQDKEIPGLEG
+1904 QENLQDKEIQGLEG

-1946 DDIAIHGSRA
+1946 DDIAIHGSRT

-1987 EPHEING
+1987 ETHEING

-2019 YDEQQLKREA
+2019 YDEQQLKQEA

-2053 KVDGFD
+2053 KVDGLD

-2185 KDIKSNDD
+2185 TSVKTQDD
-2193 VRAKKAAEEG
+2193 TQAKKATEENAAPTNTQTKED
-2203 NAHHSGEA
+2203 NAH
-2211 MRNDIASKEKNAG
+2211 NSKEIMHEQKNVQLQQAI
-2224 NQDITKGAE
+2224 NAHENAKREFTKFYYQQLKEGKLDKAFESEQWRDVLRKQTELQKALLQLNSEELKELLKQTTNEDTKKE
-2233 IESKEDHY
+2233 IEKVLYEVLRQEQQSIEY
-2241 GLNSLEK
+2241 NAVLEK
-2248 ESSNA
+2248 QEP
-2253 LRSLL
+2253 
-2258 DDIQQKLKDYEDNR
+2258 ITPIY
-2272 IDFKEYQSAID
+2272 KE
-2283 AFRRSISQFDFPTLE
+2283 E
-2298 ALAKH
+2298 
-2303 DLDYSVRSAVEEAIG
+2303 
-2318 DKKLITIFDYLLNQ
+2318 
-2332 ETDPQDAV
+2332 
-2340 TPVIDKG
+2340 
-2347 KKPIGA
+2347 KKPIA
-2353 DAFVLEDKK
+2353 VTEFVETDKE
-2362 EAETHPI
+2362 EAEIRPV
-2369 LTGIYHDGGYIV
+2369 LTGVYHDDGYVV
-2381 GTDGKILL
+2381 GTNAHILL
-2389 AHKAKYSPSL
+2389 ARKEDYDKSL
-2399 EKKVTDKKG
+2399 EGKITNKKG
-2408 KVIDGQ
+2408 EVIDGK
-2414 YPNWRGVVENH
+2414 YPNWRAVVEGETT
-2425 TNISAGVSIAPFHAF
+2425 TNSWGINLDELHAF
-2440 VRGAID
+2440 VRGVLAKLKADGAKKNTIDSAIIAFKD
-2446 MLGGMKA
+2446 TDGKIIVCNA
-2453 RKKWSDYSKVL
+2453 K
-2464 FRDSHGTVRSYRL
+2464 T
-2477 AVLDKFL
+2477 LDKALRGAKSIGATEFGNTSETFAHAQTKKGYVVCPTISTYHNINDNCFL
-2484 SGAESIDAT
+2484 YAPKEAARQQTTAT
-2493 DIFVDEYGRLLAHT
+2493 
-2507 AVGYAIA
+2507 
-2514 VPLYLTKTTTE
+2514 
-2525 DLIHP
+2525 
-2530 SLDFIYTTN
+2530 
-2539 GGVRLTLD
+2539 
-2547 GWDIKRQLPAL
+2547 
-2558 QQSKDALTNDTP
+2558 LTNDTE
-2570 AKQLATKAVLHAL
+2570 AKQKATKAVLTAL
-2583 DKSGIEVS
+2583 NKAGIEVS

-2637 YGWGSYVTEVKDIG
+2637 YGWGSYVTDVEDIG

-2684 RTVLNFLYKW
+2684 RKVLNFLYKW
-2694 IKRSDNATTAIEKAK
+2694 IKRSDNVTTAIEKAK
-2709 KRASNEYEKYS
+2709 KWASNEYEKYS

-2796 PMSEEQLDTIEE
+2796 PMSEKQLDIIEE

-2814 RANRIKIF
+2814 RANRVKIF

-2833 GQEVDAFTRQG
+2833 AQEVDAFTRQG
-2844 ENIYHLLEHIIGDD
+2844 ENIYHLLEHTIGDD

-2870 TGISYPSQY
+2870 TGISYPAQY

-2890 YVIFKEKDLKITDH
+2890 YVIFNEKDLKITDH
-2904 IQFMRTPQGTVYGW
+2904 IQFMRTPQGIVYGW
-2918 AVNGKIYL
+2918 MANGKIYL

-2953 DGWSNIKSLL
+2953 EGWSNIKSLL
-2963 KDSPVWD
+2963 KDSPVWG

-3000 NATKMEE
+3000 NAAKMEE
-3007 DAQKAIDDA
+3007 EAQKAIDDA
-3016 NGVFEKAK
+3016 NGVLEKAK
-3024 ATALLLNMKK
+3024 ATALLINMKK
-3034 ALEQFW
+3034 ALKQFW

-3050 KDFKDID
+3050 KGFNNID

-3089 VVDTDLFD
+3089 IVDTDLFD
-3097 EERDIVSNAKMNGT
+3097 EERDIVANAKMNGT
-3111 YMKAPNGKPTNLSE
+3111 YMKAPNGKPTNLNE
-3125 KQWAQVRTTSFKN
+3125 KQWAQVRTKAFKD

-3153 RSETVKITGKEIE
+3153 RSKALKITEADYGGKYDLTR
-3166 PNSDL
+3166 NSAKLWAKD
-3171 KQYKKNALEYG
+3171 NI
-3182 KNLRGEY
+3182 RGEY
-3189 TNKDTGE
+3189 TIADTGE
-3196 TIALT
+3196 KVNVSKVSINEVLSHGERDAA
-3201 GGNSRGGMREILQH
+3201 
-3215 DYKDIEHLQSIA
+3215 HLKSISS
-3227 AIPQII
+3227 ID
-3233 EKAIFVD
+3233 KLLHNAIFIT
-3240 EAPNEDAERY
+3240 ETPNAKDNDKYESY
-3250 PGVKS
+3250 
-3255 FRYYV
+3255 RYYV
-3260 CGLKIGSTN
+3260 VGIKIDGVN
-3269 YTVKAVVAVQNNGD
+3269 YTAKLVIGVKNGKT
-3283 RYYDHKLSSIEKG
+3283 YYDHRLTQIEKG
-3296 KLLSIIPTIQKAGI
+3296 SLLDSLNGLS
-3310 ENNLPPSVGKDK
+3310 NSVAEKQQTSFTGKDSK
-3322 RLLSILQTNSSKV
+3322 LLSILQTNSSKV

-3350 NEFTKFDTT
+3350 NEFTQFDTA

-3370 RGFYFTTDKDYAN
+3370 RGFYFTTDKNYAH
-3383 SFSEGGNV
+3383 SFSKDSNV
-3391 LSVFLNI
+3391 MDVFLNI
-3398 DTPLSLKEKTITKG
+3398 TNPLSLKEKTITKG
-3412 QLFDIIKR
+3412 QLFNIIKR

-3447 GAIKEAVENEYPY
+3447 GAIKEAVENEYSY

-3494 IVPKGNGTIH
+3494 IVPKDNGTIH

-3603 WAKPWMADAYI
+3603 WAKPWMADAYM

-3646 AYLVEE
+3646 AYVVEE
-3652 EGERRKQE
+3652 EEERRKQE

-3666 ALHKEYEQEM
+3666 ALRKEYEQEM
-3676 SKIIPKEI
+3676 SKLIPKEI

-3754 EALDELT
+3754 EALDELK

-3818 HPVAIFQGSHPDSFA
+3818 HPIAIFQGSHPDSFA

-3894 SASALHADATYKNEL
+3894 SASALHADATSKNEL

-3930 DGDDISYDAAALSE
+3930 DGDDISYDDATLSVH
-3944 YNDPYV
+3944 NDPYV

-3962 QQQFAER
+3962 QKQFAER
-3969 ERQRMVARVGELAE
+3969 ERHRMVARVRELAD
-3983 HLHLDNVEVVTDSNA
+3983 HLHLNDVEVVTDSKA
-3998 LIGKRATA
+3998 LSGNRATA

-4073 LAYKHGWNTRTATEE
+4073 LAYKHDWNTRTATEE

-4128 GHYLTD
+4128 GQYLTD

-4203 NDSEPV
+4203 KDSEPV

-4307 NLAMLRYV
+4307 NLVMLRYV

-4393 GKGDVEFDNLWN
+4393 GKGDVEFDDLWN

-4433 AAHQYATAFEAV
+4433 AAHQYAIAFEAV
-4445 VGKEQTEKMWELVNA
+4445 VGKEQAEKMWELVNA

-4584 GELVPLHPN
+4584 GELVPLHPR
-4593 LTDGMTI
+4593 LTDDMTI
-4600 EQQRDEI
+4600 EQQRAEI
-4607 ERFENSMIEK
+4607 ERFEKNMAEK
-4617 EADGKAKV
+4617 EANGDAKV
-4625 MRKTF
+4625 LRKTF

-4637 LSQWEEQEHCVRVL
+4637 LSHWEEQEHCVRVL

-4682 SIGKAIG
+4682 SIGKVIG

-4696 TMQTSLSPEFILSN
+4696 TAQTSLSPEFILSN

-4718 QTGTYV
+4718 QTGTYI

-4787 GVSVIEGID
+4787 GVSVIEGVD

-4817 RQALQGLADAVEF
+4817 RQALQVLADAVEF

-4851 GKEIVESVFDAKG
+4851 GKEIVESVFDAKE

-4929 MVGGGDGDD
+4929 MVGVGDGDD

-4975 WAMGQIVFDWSNGM
+4975 WAMGQIVFDWSNGV

-5033 VMADFIDAYGWNEN
+5033 IMADFIDAYGWNEN

-5069 GRNTPQWAVNISEK
+5069 GKNTPQWAVNISEK
-5083 LNDVTGGAPNRKSW
+5083 WNDVTGGAPNRKSW
-5097 FDSKY
+5097 FDSEY

-5188 SVDNGTMTLEALA
+5188 SVDNGTMTLEVLA